1 VGPRTLKI
9 NKNGILKIVNNCK
22 RRQKKEKV
30 NEKYRKQKVKW
41 QT

>member
-9 NKNGILKIVNNCK
+9 NKNGILKIVNNYK